1 METLKL
7 ISSYLFTLAALF
19 ILDVLW
25 IEYVAQKVYKKYLNN
40 ILKDNIKW
48 IPAILYYLIFTLG
61 LFVFVVIPASSWLI
75 ALKTGV
81 LLGFIIYSVYS
92 LSNASFIK
100 DWNWRIVVFDVLW
113 GAVLGAV
120 TSVIA
125 YYILKAM
132 L

>member
-1 METLKL
+1 
-7 ISSYLFTLAALF
+7 
-19 ILDVLW
+19 
-25 IEYVAQKVYKKYLNN
+25 
-40 ILKDNIKW
+40 
-48 IPAILYYLIFTLG
+48 LIFTLA

-113 GAVLGAV
+113 GAVLGGV